1 MPELHDRALTDPEND
16 LLGMKPYAKWLA
28 QQLPQHRLPLTL
40 GVYGGWGEGK
50 TTFAHFLRSYL
61 ITQPGWDNA
70 RFVPFSAWPYITADA
85 IWRALLERIAHA
97 IYEPGERAGESV
109 AARLRRPLLKELFPS
124 QDPPQSS
131 DDVAFDELMA
141 KVGRH
146 SRIANRANGDIET
159 VRQASLLAGFAAD
172 LLGAFAG
179 PMGSLRRLLGLGSES
194 FGTPGVAPTP
204 AATASS
210 VEELRESIQDLFAK
224 GNDRK
229 TIVLLDDL
237 DRCLPEVA
245 LDVLETIKIVF
256 SEGEAIDAECLF
268 VVAADEDI
276 LSRGLRRRLGS
287 EEEAPARDAEARA
300 YLEKVVQL
308 GISVAKV
315 RAESPSRL
323 VATSF
328 PEWSGAMDLLAAGAG
343 GNPRRLKQQ
352 CFLLS
357 YGYDVGVPQ

>member
-1 MPELHDRALTDPEND
+1 M
-16 LLGMKPYAKWLA
+16 LGMGPYAEWLA
-28 QQLPQHRLPLTL
+28 QQLPLHRLPLTL

-50 TTFAHFLRSYL
+50 TTFAHFLQKYL
-61 ITQPGWDNA
+61 TEQPGWQGS
-70 RFVPFSAWPYITADA
+70 RFVVFSAWPYITADA
-85 IWRALLERIAHA
+85 IWRALLEKIALE
-97 IYEPGERAGESV
+97 IYEISAPPKLSV
-109 AARLRRPLLKELFPS
+109 AARLRRPLLKELFPYADPE
-124 QDPPQSS
+124 QDIPDQE
-131 DDVAFDELMA
+131 AFDQLMA

-159 VRQASLLAGFAAD
+159 VRQMSLLAGFAGD

-179 PMGSLRRLLGLGSES
+179 PMGSLRRLLGMGSDS
-194 FGTPGVAPTP
+194 FGSPGVTPAPTT
-204 AATASS
+204 TASS
-210 VEELRESIQDLFAK
+210 VEELREGIQDMFRK
-224 GNDRK
+224 GNNRK

-256 SEGEAIDAECLF
+256 SEGAAIEAECLF
-268 VVAADEDI
+268 IVAADEEI
-276 LSRGLRRRLGS
+276 LSRGLRQRLGS
-287 EEEAPARDAEARA
+287 DEEAPARDAEARA
-300 YLEKVVQL
+300 YLEKIVQL
-308 GISVAKV
+308 GVPITKV

-323 VATSF
+323 VTTNF

-357 YGYDVGVPQ
+357 YGYDVRIPE